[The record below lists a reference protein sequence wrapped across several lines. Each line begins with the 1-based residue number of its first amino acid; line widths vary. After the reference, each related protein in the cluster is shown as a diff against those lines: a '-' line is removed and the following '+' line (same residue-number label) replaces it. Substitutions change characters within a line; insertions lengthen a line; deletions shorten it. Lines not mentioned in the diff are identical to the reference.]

1 MNAFCNNPAERN
13 LANAE
18 LTARGGSVAIPLF
31 TTSNSRFKTTNCLS
45 KAQIHATTSPTD
57 ILEK

>member
-1 MNAFCNNPAERN
+1 MAKRN

-31 TTSNSRFKTTNCLS
+31 TTSNSRFKTTNFPI
-45 KAQIHATTSPTD
+45 KAQIHAQTSPPD
-57 ILEK
+57 ILAK